1 MRYCKTLQIAGRIH
15 RKPAVATMVLTLG
28 LLIVT
33 LSAAPALADATPILW
48 GVSDDNGKLFSIGD
62 YTNAAATFTDF
73 GELKYYDSKGKLKK
87 VGSDIEAFAVD
98 SGGMAYMSMNGSLNG
113 LSKPVLLS
121 FDLNAATTSG
131 DNIVSIIGQVDR
143 KVVSHGDDLTGLSI
157 DPLTGALYGL
167 LRTSGSSREDHLIS
181 INSATA
187 AVLSVTGPI
196 TGLGQK
202 VSDGQDMA
210 FDALGRLYVTDD
222 KDDHLYR
229 VDITSGAITDLLDS
243 DEGGS
248 VKFEALAFD
257 FANDLLLGSETK
269 GGDLLEMSF
278 MDGNNPILADIGS
291 LGIKD
296 VEGMGF
302 QQNIPEPATVVLL
315 GLGVFGL
322 FIRRRQLA
330 K

>member
-1 MRYCKTLQIAGRIH
+1 MRYCKTLQVAGRTH
-15 RKPAVATMVLTLG
+15 RQPAVATMVLAMG

-33 LSAAPALADATPILW
+33 LSAAPALADPMPMLW
-48 GVSDDNGKLFSIGD
+48 GVDQGDGQLFSVGD
-62 YTNAAATFTDF
+62 YTDAAATFTDY
-73 GELKYYDSKGKLKK
+73 GKLKYYNSRGKLKD

-98 SGGMAYMSMNGSLNG
+98 YGGMAYMSMNKTFNG
-113 LSKPVLLS
+113 MTKPVLLG

-143 KVVSHGDDLTGLSI
+143 TVVSDGDELSGLSI

-167 LRTSGSSREDHLIS
+167 LKTRSWSREDHLVS
-181 INSATA
+181 IDSATA

-229 VDITSGAITDLLDS
+229 VDITTGAITDLLDS

-248 VKFEALAFD
+248 VKLEALAFD
-257 FANDLLLGSETK
+257 FANNLLLGSETE
-269 GGDLLEMSF
+269 GGDLLDMSF
-278 MDGNNPILADIGS
+278 MDGNNAILADIGS

-302 QQNIPEPATVVLL
+302 QQNIPEPSTVVLL
-315 GLGVFGL
+315 GLGILGL
-322 FIRRRQLA
+322 FIRRRPLV